1 MSLKYRIEIRWPLY
15 HTALK
20 RTYLLPP
27 ACHPSIE
34 LSRHRTSIIDRNL
47 AASSVVAASFATTD
61 PYTASSQPV
70 PAPYFQIFS

>member
-1 MSLKYRIEIRWPLY
+1 MVLKL
-15 HTALK
+15 
-20 RTYLLPP
+20 TYLLPP

-47 AASSVVAASFATTD
+47 AASSVVAASFATD